1 MTFTVDDF
9 PSLIRLLGEHPE
21 WRAELRRHVLSEELL
36 ELPTIVR
43 QVADQLATLTA
54 RVDALADQLGTLTAR
69 VDALAVQLGT
79 LTARVDAL
87 AEAQART
94 EERLTRLE
102 EVVERLAEAQ
112 ARTEE
117 RLTRLEEVV
126 ARLAEAQARTEA
138 ELEKLIGRV
147 DGLARDVRRLQADV
161 GALKGDSL
169 EQRYRRHASG
179 YFGRLLRKTRVVA
192 DEEWRDLLEDAV
204 ERGQLSE
211 EEAGDLGLV
220 DLALQGV
227 WRADGEPVHVL
238 VEVSA
243 KVDVDDVAR
252 AARRAALLTRVA
264 GRTLPAVAGTEF
276 SGGALD
282 EAARR
287 QVLRFS
293 DGASV

>member
-54 RVDALADQLGTLTAR
+54 RVDALA
-69 VDALAVQLGT
+69 VQLGT

-102 EVVERLAEAQ
+102 EVVE
-112 ARTEE
+112 
-117 RLTRLEEVV
+117 
-126 ARLAEAQARTEA
+126 RLAEAQARTEA